1 MSFIKW
7 VGGKSNLLPQILSRI
22 MCIPDRND
30 RTYYEPF
37 LGSGVILQ
45 NVIKLFD
52 FKKYIVSDINPIL
65 IETHKCIK
73 DNVDELIKYLD
84 FFSNDTNE
92 QDYYALRDLFN
103 YTMSNKDYSAHTC
116 ALFIYLNH
124 TCYRGLYRVNKEGK
138 FNTPY
143 GHYNKPRIYD
153 KQQLRELSDLY
164 NSVDI
169 EFRCSDYLKIDF
181 RNNNVIYLD
190 PPYTLTFDQY
200 SNKSFNQH
208 RIDYTIFLLTQTRN
222 SNYIVMSDN
231 DLFHNDIKT
240 YFDCDVLTIQDKINA
255 KNPGS
260 TRTEIL
266 GDNFKSI
273 NKNNLF
279 NQSSQV
285 SILPQNHP
293 VYIEPDYLILS
304 LTPTNIQ

>member
-1 MSFIKW
+1 MSFVKW

-22 MCIPDRND
+22 MCIPGRKDKI
-30 RTYYEPF
+30 YFEPF

-45 NVIKLFD
+45 NVIRLFN

-73 DNVDELIKYLD
+73 DNIDDLIKCLEMISD
-84 FFSNDTNE
+84 DTTE
-92 QDYYALRDLFN
+92 KSYYALREVFN
-103 YTMSNKDYSAHTC
+103 NSLLEHEYSTFTC

-124 TCYRGLYRVNKEGK
+124 TCYRGLYRVNKKGR

-143 GHYNKPRIYD
+143 GHYKNPRIYD
-153 KQQLRELSDLY
+153 ETLLRTISELY

-190 PPYTLTFDQY
+190 PPYTLAFDQY

-231 DLFHNDIKT
+231 DLFHNDVKT
-240 YFDCDVLTIQDKINA
+240 YFDCEVITIQDKINA

-273 NKNNLF
+273 NKNNLL
-279 NQSSQV
+279 NQS
-285 SILPQNHP
+285 
-293 VYIEPDYLILS
+293 
-304 LTPTNIQ
+304 